1 MFGEITV
8 VFVVETGRALRCG
21 VVVAGHIRVE
31 RAIWIM
37 TLVALRGVDGLG
49 ENGAVT
55 SQEFASRVLVP
66 GGHRILGRII
76 GVGAK
81 WWGFSY
87 LEVVQLQEEEDEAG
101 EQDEPHDSDATT
113 DPIRFHV

>member
-1 MFGEITV
+1 MRHLAILGS
-8 VFVVETGRALRCG
+8 TGSIGTSTLD
-21 VVVAGHIRVE
+21 VVAAHPDRLTVGAMAAGCNRDLFRAQCE
-31 RAIWIM
+31 RYRPDCVSLARAEDAAWLASELSYRPVVLHGM
-37 TLVALRGVDGLG
+37 DGLG

-81 WWGFSY
+81 
-87 LEVVQLQEEEDEAG
+87 
-101 EQDEPHDSDATT
+101 
-113 DPIRFHV
+113 